1 MLYIGLYLFIIEKLL
16 NLKLYIDF
24 RRVIMGVFYI
34 LFLLKF
40 EILEFRD
47 MINFMVEFYR
57 ILY

>member
-34 LFLLKF
+34 SFLLKF